1 MLYYSF
7 IEYFKIYSLYF
18 VSYKL
23 FGGNFLFFY
32 FLFFKDLMSCI
43 YESNGILGKKKS

>member
-1 MLYYSF
+1 M
-7 IEYFKIYSLYF
+7 IYSLYF

-32 FLFFKDLMSCI
+32 FFKDLMSCI